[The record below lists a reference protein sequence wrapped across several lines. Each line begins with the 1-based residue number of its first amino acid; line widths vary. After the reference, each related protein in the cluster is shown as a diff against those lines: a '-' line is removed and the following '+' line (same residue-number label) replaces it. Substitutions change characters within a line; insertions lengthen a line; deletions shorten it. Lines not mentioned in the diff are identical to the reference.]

1 MAIVDYFLKIN
12 NPAVEGEAMDSVH
25 MGEIEVESWS
35 WGETQEGTAIYAQGI
50 AAGKVTVK
58 DFRFIKRMDKSSPKL
73 LLYCCTGQHIKDIKL
88 TCRKAGTVQQEYY
101 VINFTDSLVSSYQT
115 AGSAQ
120 TDIVPREQIS
130 LNFSK
135 IQVIYRPQLPDGS
148 LGGLVQG
155 GWDVKQNLDSN

>member
-12 NPAVEGEAMDSVH
+12 NPAVEGEAGDSVH
-25 MGEIEVESWS
+25 KGEIEVESWS
-35 WGETQEGTAIYAQGI
+35 WGETVEGTAIYGQGI

-73 LLYCCTGQHIKDIKL
+73 LLFCCTGQHIKDIKL
-88 TCRKAGTVQQEYY
+88 TCRKAGTTQQEYY

-115 AGSAQ
+115 AGSAS

-135 IQVIYRPQLPDGS
+135 IDVTYRHRCPMDPWAGM
-148 LGGLVQG
+148 VQG
-155 GWDVKQNLDSN
+155 GWDVKRNEAN